1 MIRTQIQLPEIL
13 YKEVQRVAA
22 TQEWSIA
29 EVIRRGAESVVR
41 AYPALKQKPA
51 SEGFAR
57 RHIIDVRLAKTL
69 QAHGVKEF
77 ATENT
82 RDFEGLGFQ
91 RVWNPLTP

>member
-41 AYPALKQKPA
+41 AYPAHKQKTEAHFKFPTPI
-51 SEGFAR
+51 STRMLVHEAR
-57 RHIIDVRLAKTL
+57 ELRDLIRDIMCEVDCDIL
-69 QAHGVKEF
+69 VKEG
-77 ATENT
+77 
-82 RDFEGLGFQ
+82 R
-91 RVWNPLTP
+91 

>member
-41 AYPALKQKPA
+41 AYPAHKQKPEGCFKFPAPIGTPMLVHEA
-51 SEGFAR
+51 SELKDLIREDAE
-57 RHIIDVRLAKTL
+57 K
-69 QAHGVKEF
+69 
-77 ATENT
+77 
-82 RDFEGLGFQ
+82 
-91 RVWNPLTP
+91 P